1 MVGLIRFLGAGL
13 LGACVLFSPALA
25 AADINMPRG
34 VTPVSQDIYGL
45 HMYVI
50 WIVVGIMAVV
60 YGVIIFSLVRHRK
73 SKGAVADT
81 FSQNNLLEIV
91 WTVVPLIIITAI
103 AVPSIRVLIEMDDY
117 DAADLTVKITGHQWK
132 WQYEYLDHGV
142 GFFSLLTTPMAEV
155 VGVEEKDEWYL
166 LEVDEPLVLPTNR
179 KVRFV
184 VTSNDVIHS
193 WWVPE
198 LGIKRDAVPGY
209 IYEAWARIQEPGT
222 YRGQC
227 AELCGVNH
235 GFMPIVVKA
244 VAPAE
249 FDQWIAARANAA
261 PPVTSDRDWNLSTA
275 MTRGAALYDQHCGA
289 CHKFDGSGMPPTF
302 PSLRDSSITTSA
314 DVNRHIDVVMNGVP
328 NTAMPNFAP
337 QLDDEE
343 LAAIITYERNAWEHD
358 TGDLVLPS
366 QIQARRQ

>member
-1 MVGLIRFLGAGL
+1 MVGLFRL
-13 LGACVLFSPALA
+13 LGACLLLSPALVNA
-25 AADINMPRG
+25 QINMPRG

-60 YGVIIFSLVRHRK
+60 YGVIIFSLIRHRK
-73 SKGAVADT
+73 SKGAVAAT
-81 FSQNNLLEIV
+81 FSKNNLLELM
-91 WTVVPLIIITAI
+91 WTIVPLIIITAI
-103 AVPSIRVLIEMDDY
+103 AIPSIRVLIEMDDY

-132 WQYEYLDHGV
+132 WQYEYLDQGV
-142 GFFSLLTTPMAEV
+142 GFFSTLSTPIEEV
-155 VGVEEKDEWYL
+155 IGVEEKNEFYL
-166 LEVDEPLVLPTNR
+166 LEVDEPLVLPTDR

-209 IYEAWARIQEPGT
+209 VYEAWARIQEPGI

-244 VAPAE
+244 VPPAE
-249 FDQWIAARANAA
+249 YDKWIAERASAA
-261 PPVTSDRDWNLSTA
+261 KTAQGSRSDLTLPEA
-275 MTRGAALYDQHCGA
+275 MKRGAALYDQHCGA
-289 CHKFDGSGMPPTF
+289 CHKYDGSGMPPTF
-302 PSLRDSSITTSA
+302 PSLRDSSITTGS
-314 DVNRHIDVVMNGVP
+314 DINRHIDVVMNGVP
-328 NTAMPNFAP
+328 NTAMQAFAP

-358 TGDLVLPS
+358 TGDLVQPS

>member
-1 MVGLIRFLGAGL
+1 MVGLFRL
-13 LGACVLFSPALA
+13 LGACMLLSPALVNA
-25 AADINMPRG
+25 QINMPRG
-34 VTPVSQDIYGL
+34 VTPISQDIYGL

-60 YGVIIFSLVRHRK
+60 YGVIVFSLIRHRK
-73 SKGAVADT
+73 SKGAVAAT

-142 GFFSLLTTPMAEV
+142 GFFSMLSTPMAEV
-155 VGVEEKDEWYL
+155 VGVEDKDEWYL
-166 LEVDEPLVLPTNR
+166 LEVDEPLVLPTDR

-198 LGIKRDAVPGY
+198 LGVKRDAVPGY
-209 IYEAWARIQEPGT
+209 VYEAWARIQEPGI

-244 VAPAE
+244 VPPAE
-249 FDQWIAARANAA
+249 YDQWIAQRARAAA
-261 PPVTSDRDWNLSTA
+261 TVQPSGPNMTLPEA
-275 MTRGAALYDQHCGA
+275 MKRGAVLYDQHCAA
-289 CHKFDGSGMPPTF
+289 CHQFDGSGMPPTF
-302 PSLRDSSITTSA
+302 PSLRDSSITTGS
-314 DVNRHIDVVMNGVP
+314 DVNRHIDVVMDGVP
-328 NTAMPNFAP
+328 NTAMPAFAP

-358 TGDLVLPS
+358 TGDLVQPS

>member
-1 MVGLIRFLGAGL
+1 MVGLLRLLGAGL
-13 LGACVLFSPALA
+13 MLSPALVA
-25 AADINMPRG
+25 AQINMPRG
-34 VTPVSQDIYGL
+34 VTPISQDIYGL

-60 YGVIIFSLVRHRK
+60 YGVIIYSLIMHRK
-73 SKGAVADT
+73 SKGAVAAT
-81 FSQNNLLEIV
+81 FSQNNLLEIA
-91 WTVVPLIIITAI
+91 WTVIPLVIITAI
-103 AVPSIRVLIEMDDY
+103 VIPSVRVLIDMDDY
-117 DAADLTVKITGHQWK
+117 DAADLTIKVTGHQWK
-132 WQYEYLDHGV
+132 WQYQYLDHGV
-142 GFFSLLTTPMAEV
+142 GFFSTLATPMAEV
-155 VGVEEKDEWYL
+155 VGAEHKDEWYL
-166 LEVDEPLVLPTNR
+166 LEVDEPLILPTDR

-209 IYEAWARIQEPGT
+209 MYEAWARIQEPGI

-244 VAPAE
+244 VAPQE
-249 FDQWIAARANAA
+249 FDSWIKQRVGAT
-261 PPVTSDRDWNLSTA
+261 PPVTPSSDWTLPVV
-275 MTRGAALYDQHCGA
+275 MERGAALYDQHCGA
-289 CHKFDGSGMPPTF
+289 CHKYDGSGMPPTF
-302 PSLRDSSITTSA
+302 PALRDSSIATSS
-314 DVNRHIDVVMNGVP
+314 DVNRHIDLVLNGVP
-328 NTAMPNFAP
+328 DTAMQAFAP

-358 TGDLVLPS
+358 TGDLVQPA
-366 QIQARRQ
+366 QIQARRR

>member
-1 MVGLIRFLGAGL
+1 MVSRLFVWVAGL
-13 LGACVLFSPALA
+13 LFSPVLA
-25 AADINMPRG
+25 AAGINMPRG

-50 WIVVGIMAVV
+50 CIVIGIMALV
-60 YGVIIFSLVRHRK
+60 YGVIIFSLIRHRK
-73 SKGAVADT
+73 SKGAVAAT
-81 FSQNNLLEIV
+81 FSQNNLLELA
-91 WTVVPLIIITAI
+91 WTVIPLIIITAI
-103 AVPSIRVLIEMDDY
+103 AVPSIRVLIDMDDY

-142 GFFSLLTTPMAEV
+142 GFFSTLATPMAEV
-155 VGVEEKDEWYL
+155 VGVEDKDEWYL
-166 LEVDEPLVLPTNR
+166 LEVDEPLVVPINR

-193 WWVPE
+193 WWVPQ

-209 IYEAWARIQEPGT
+209 IYEAWARIQEPGIF
-222 YRGQC
+222 RGQC

-235 GFMPIVVKA
+235 GFMPIVVEAVTPKA
-244 VAPAE
+244 
-249 FDQWIAARANAA
+249 FDRWIARRATAA
-261 PPVTSDRDWNLSTA
+261 PLVATPGDWTLANV
-275 MTRGAALYDQHCGA
+275 MQRGAALYDQHCAA

-302 PSLRDSSITTSA
+302 PALRDSSIATST
-314 DVNRHIDVVMNGVP
+314 DVNRHIDLVMNGVP
-328 NTAMPNFAP
+328 DTAMQAYAP

-358 TGDLVLPS
+358 SGDLILPA
-366 QIQARRQ
+366 QIQARRK

>member
-1 MVGLIRFLGAGL
+1 MVGLFRA
-13 LGACVLFSPALA
+13 LGACLLLSPALA
-25 AADINMPRG
+25 AAQINMPRG
-34 VTPVSQDIYGL
+34 VTPVSQEIYGL

-50 WIVVGIMAVV
+50 WIVAGIMAVV
-60 YGVIIFSLVRHRK
+60 YGVIIFSLIRHRK
-73 SKGAVADT
+73 SKGAVAAK
-81 FSQNNLLEIV
+81 FSKNNLLEIV

-103 AVPSIRVLIEMDDY
+103 AVPSIRVLINMDDY

-132 WQYEYLDHGV
+132 WQYQYLDHGI
-142 GFFSLLTTPMAEV
+142 GFFSSLATPMAEV
-155 VGVEEKDEWYL
+155 LGVEDKDEWYL
-166 LEVDEPLVLPTNR
+166 LEVDEPLVLPTDR

-209 IYEAWARIQEPGT
+209 MYEAWARIQQPGI

-235 GFMPIVVKA
+235 GYMPIVVKA
-244 VAPAE
+244 VSPQAFEQWVAE
-249 FDQWIAARANAA
+249 RAKA
-261 PPVTSDRDWNLSTA
+261 PPLAETPKDWTLTTV
-275 MTRGAALYDQHCGA
+275 MKRGAALYDQNCAA
-289 CHKFDGSGMPPTF
+289 CHGYDGNGMPPTF
-302 PSLRDSSITTSA
+302 PALRDSSIATST
-314 DVNRHIDVVMNGVP
+314 DVNRHIDLVMHGVP
-328 NTAMPNFAP
+328 NTAMQAYAP

-358 TGDLVLPS
+358 TGDLVLPA
-366 QIQARRQ
+366 QIQARRK

>member
-1 MVGLIRFLGAGL
+1 MVGLLRVLRVGL
-13 LGACVLFSPALA
+13 LAAVALISPALLA
-25 AADINMPRG
+25 AQINMPRG
-34 VTPVSQDIYGL
+34 VTPISQDIYGL

-60 YGVIIFSLVRHRK
+60 YGVIVYSMIRHRK
-73 SKGAVADT
+73 SKGAVAAT
-81 FSQNNLLEIV
+81 FSENNWLEIA
-91 WTVVPLIIITAI
+91 WTVVPLIIITVI
-103 AVPSIRVLIEMDDY
+103 IIPSIRVLVAMDDY
-117 DAADLTVKITGHQWK
+117 DAADLTVKVTGHQWK
-132 WQYEYLDHGV
+132 WQYEYLDYGV
-142 GFFSLLTTPMAEV
+142 GFYSMLATPMAEV
-155 VGVEEKDEWYL
+155 VGVDEKDEWYL

-209 IYEAWARIQEPGT
+209 MYEAWARIEEPGI

-244 VAPAE
+244 VPPEE
-249 FDQWIAARANAA
+249 FDKWVATRASA
-261 PPVTSDRDWNLSTA
+261 PPQVKSPDDWTLSVV
-275 MTRGAALYDQHCGA
+275 MKRGATLYDQHCSA

-302 PSLRDSSITTSA
+302 PSLRNSSITTGS
-314 DVNRHIDVVMNGVP
+314 DINRHIDVVMNGVP
-328 NTAMPNFAP
+328 NTAMQAFAP

-358 TGDLVLPS
+358 TGDLVQPAE
-366 QIQARRQ
+366 IQARRQ